1 LPKWISEFSEAW
13 SICLTLDELIKIRT
27 KGEFTMADND
37 GDLGSFLAG
46 FLIGGLIG
54 AATALLMAPQ
64 SGEETRALIRDKSIE
79 LRDQAVETA
88 EEARQRAEAAAAE
101 AKERAEYY
109 TQQAKQMA
117 SKMKS
122 DAKSTAKP
130 ASDEAPAA

>member
-1 LPKWISEFSEAW
+1 M
-13 SICLTLDELIKIRT
+13 
-27 KGEFTMADND
+27 KGEFTMAENN

-64 SGEETRALIRDKSIE
+64 SGEETRAMIKEKSIE

-88 EEARQRAEAAAAE
+88 EEARRRAEEAANE
-101 AKERAEYY
+101 ARARADYY
-109 TQQAKQMA
+109 AQQAKQFA

-122 DAKSTAKP
+122 DTQATGETSAE
-130 ASDEAPAA
+130 EAPTA